1 MKHIATVFILVLCV
15 IMLSGCAEIPVP
27 DTVVD
32 VPANGEILTPSEGI
46 SGADSSSALENDA
59 SKKKSPVGTW
69 ELIGTYYGWEDEEE
83 LTQPVPLEKLSIWDG
98 ERITF
103 TVYGDRIDFF
113 GHVSKWSY
121 ENDEFCCSLET
132 DYPQLG
138 ALYYVD
144 ENTMHYSLRGDIEV
158 YKRVGN
164 NTNNGT
170 AAALPTVAQEK
181 QAEWLKQIQALAYIA
196 YDNMRGVGKATPEIL
211 LANPDGLRMYI
222 YASTD
227 YLFYDAWKK
236 YDWDEAKRLIAFGD
250 AFGAGCIA
258 DDYEAYIPENAIKE
272 KLRNMFGSAAVE
284 GFNFAGIFDNG
295 FFHYEEGDPGDYL
308 ALSECEKTNWN
319 DMSQIVFSYE
329 YGYIEEDPDETLG
342 NIVISTQADTTSP
355 YGCVVKQI
363 EWKNIG

>member
-1 MKHIATVFILVLCV
+1 MKHITTVFILVLCV

-32 VPANGEILTPSEGI
+32 VPANREILTPSEGI
-46 SGADSSSALENDA
+46 SDADSSSELGNDA
-59 SKKKSPVGTW
+59 SEKKSPVGTW

-103 TVYGDRIDFF
+103 AVYDDYIDFF

-170 AAALPTVAQEK
+170 DSSLPAAGGSIEGYWEYYGYMS
-181 QAEWLKQIQALAYIA
+181 AEDITKYGLSDDKLIPDDKLSQIETETTGFHITKGTKEGEYV
-196 YDNMRGVGKATPEIL
+196 YDDYWEDTLIQL
-211 LANPDGLRMYI
+211 LTEGTYSAIN
-222 YASTD
+222 
-227 YLFYDAWKK
+227 
-236 YDWDEAKRLIAFGD
+236 
-250 AFGAGCIA
+250 A
-258 DDYEAYIPENAIKE
+258 DDKEWVGTLLLIDNSTIHKVNHGNVCVYKRTSEAANT
-272 KLRNMFGSAAVE
+272 G
-284 GFNFAGIFDNG
+284 GF
-295 FFHYEEGDPGDYL
+295 
-308 ALSECEKTNWN
+308 
-319 DMSQIVFSYE
+319 
-329 YGYIEEDPDETLG
+329 
-342 NIVISTQADTTSP
+342 
-355 YGCVVKQI
+355 
-363 EWKNIG
+363 

>member
-1 MKHIATVFILVLCV
+1 MPIA
-15 IMLSGCAEIPVP
+15 E
-27 DTVVD
+27 
-32 VPANGEILTPSEGI
+32 ETPS
-46 SGADSSSALENDA
+46 ADKNLSVSL
-59 SKKKSPVGTW
+59 T
-69 ELIGTYYGWEDEEE
+69 EE
-83 LTQPVPLEKLSIWDG
+83 L
-98 ERITF
+98 
-103 TVYGDRIDFF
+103 
-113 GHVSKWSY
+113 
-121 ENDEFCCSLET
+121 
-132 DYPQLG
+132 
-138 ALYYVD
+138 
-144 ENTMHYSLRGDIEV
+144 
-158 YKRVGN
+158 
-164 NTNNGT
+164 
-170 AAALPTVAQEK
+170 
-181 QAEWLKQIQALAYIA
+181 QAEWMLQIRALAYTA
-196 YDNMRGVGKATPEIL
+196 YDDMQRAGTATPEEIL
-211 LANPDGLRMYI
+211 LANPYALRMYI

-227 YLFYDAWKK
+227 YLFSYAWRG
-236 YDWDEAKRLIAFGD
+236 YNFNEAERLTALED

-342 NIVISTQADTTSP
+342 NIIISTQADTTSP

>member
-1 MKHIATVFILVLCV
+1 MKHIKTVFILVLCV

-32 VPANGEILTPSEGI
+32 VPANREILTPSEGI
-46 SGADSSSALENDA
+46 SDADSSSELGNDA
-59 SKKKSPVGTW
+59 SERKSPVGTW

-83 LTQPVPLEKLSIWDG
+83 LTQPVPLAKLSIWDG
-98 ERITF
+98 ERTTF
-103 TVYGDRIDFF
+103 VVYDDYIDFF
-113 GHVSKWSY
+113 GYVSKWSY

-196 YDNMRGVGKATPEIL
+196 YDNMRGGRE
-211 LANPDGLRMYI
+211 
-222 YASTD
+222 
-227 YLFYDAWKK
+227 
-236 YDWDEAKRLIAFGD
+236 
-250 AFGAGCIA
+250 
-258 DDYEAYIPENAIKE
+258 
-272 KLRNMFGSAAVE
+272 
-284 GFNFAGIFDNG
+284 
-295 FFHYEEGDPGDYL
+295 
-308 ALSECEKTNWN
+308 
-319 DMSQIVFSYE
+319 SY
-329 YGYIEEDPDETLG
+329 T
-342 NIVISTQADTTSP
+342 
-355 YGCVVKQI
+355 
-363 EWKNIG
+363 